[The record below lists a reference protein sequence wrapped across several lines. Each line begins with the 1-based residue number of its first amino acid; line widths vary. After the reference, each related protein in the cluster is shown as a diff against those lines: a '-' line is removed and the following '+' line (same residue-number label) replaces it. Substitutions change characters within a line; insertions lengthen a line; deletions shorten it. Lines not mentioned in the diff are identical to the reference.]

1 MKVLR
6 KAVELEIEKTVDVLV
21 VGGGPAGVGAAVSAA
36 RNGAKTL
43 LLEKRAF
50 LGGNITAC
58 FVENCN
64 YFLKGT
70 PFHSEGIYAEIER
83 RCKEE
88 FGSDNIRLR
97 NPNAFCS
104 EYLKV
109 FLDRFVQ
116 ESGAEVW
123 FHSFVNEVIT
133 TDDHIDAVI
142 IQTKKGP
149 MAVAAEIII
158 DTTGDADVA
167 FASGVPFEQGREK
180 DGLCQPGTVSVRFA
194 GADVEK
200 LTLEPDRL
208 GEIGA
213 DFKRRYRAGET
224 GLPCKRQDLPFG
236 RLTPGG
242 QISYANYACAY
253 GLDPTDVRDLTK
265 GELECH
271 GYIMDLYHYLRENYE
286 ELRNIEIASIAPE
299 IGFRDSRRIM
309 GQYYLTIDDM
319 EANRQFEDVIAVF
332 PRFYDMLAPDAEMDG
347 DGKVEGKGYKG
358 HIYEP
363 VVDGRSFQIPYRT
376 MVPVNI
382 SNLLAAGRCISADHV
397 AESGTRAI
405 SLCCMTGEA
414 AGVAAA
420 MSVKGHIA
428 PKDVDVRALQE
439 QLKKQNIQLPV

>member
-1 MKVLR
+1 MKVIR
-6 KAVELEIEKTVDVLV
+6 KEAILEVKKTVDVLV

-36 RNGAKTL
+36 RNGAKVL

-58 FVENCN
+58 YVENCN
-64 YFLKGT
+64 YFLKP
-70 PFHSEGIYAEIER
+70 PFHSEGIYAEIESG
-83 RCKEE
+83 CKEE
-88 FGSDNIRLR
+88 FGNDNIRTY
-97 NPNAFCS
+97 NPKAFCS

-116 ESGAEVW
+116 KAGVEIY
-123 FHSFVNEVIT
+123 FHAFVNEVVVT
-133 TDDHIDAVI
+133 GDHIDAVI

-149 MAVAAEIII
+149 LAVAAEIII

-167 FASGVPFEQGREK
+167 FAAGVPFEQGREK

-194 GADVEK
+194 GADMSK
-200 LTLEPDRL
+200 LASDPER
-208 GEIGA
+208 IA
-213 DFKRRYRAGET
+213 RISQDFRRRYRAGET
-224 GLPCKRQDLPFG
+224 GLACKRQDLPFG

-242 QISYANYACAY
+242 QITYANYACVY
-253 GLDPTDVRDLTK
+253 GIDPTDVKDLSK
-265 GELECH
+265 GELECR
-271 GYIMDLYHYLRENYE
+271 GYIMDLYYYLKENYE
-286 ELRNIEIASIAPE
+286 ELRNIEITSIAPE

-309 GQYYLTIDDM
+309 GQYHLTIDDM
-319 EANRQFEDVIAVF
+319 ESNRQFEDVIAVF
-332 PRFYDMLAPDAEMDG
+332 PRFYDMLAPDAEMNG

-358 HIYEP
+358 HIFEA
-363 VVDGRSFQIPYRT
+363 VVDGRSFQIPYRS

-414 AGVAAA
+414 AGAAAA
-420 MSVKGHIA
+420 MAVRDHVS
-428 PKDVDVRALQE
+428 PKDVDIRALQA
-439 QLKKQNIQLPV
+439 QLKKQNIELPV